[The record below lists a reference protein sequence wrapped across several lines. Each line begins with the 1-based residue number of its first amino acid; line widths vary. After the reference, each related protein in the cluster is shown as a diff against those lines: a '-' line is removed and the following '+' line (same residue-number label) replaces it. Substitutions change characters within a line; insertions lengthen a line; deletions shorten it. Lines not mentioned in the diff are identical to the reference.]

1 MDEWISVEDRLP
13 ENLEDVLC
21 WYEYFRYGNYNR
33 TYKTFGIG
41 YCVNGNWGG
50 GVMNGTNNRVLY
62 WMPLPEP
69 PKEDVNMSLD
79 NITAL
84 VWIFVAGYALSVL
97 QSIKRTSDF
106 VKTEVQKMCEE
117 EN

>member
-33 TYKTFGIG
+33 MYKTFGIG
-41 YCVNGNWGG
+41 YYVNGNWGG

-69 PKEDVNMSLD
+69 PKEDVQHEL
-79 NITAL
+79 
-84 VWIFVAGYALSVL
+84 
-97 QSIKRTSDF
+97 R
-106 VKTEVQKMCEE
+106 
-117 EN
+117 

>member
-1 MDEWISVEDRLP
+1 MKRRAYS
-13 ENLEDVLC
+13 
-21 WYEYFRYGNYNR
+21 
-33 TYKTFGIG
+33 
-41 YCVNGNWGG
+41 
-50 GVMNGTNNRVLY
+50 
-62 WMPLPEP
+62 
-69 PKEDVNMSLD
+69 MSLD

-117 EN
+117 ENQ

>member
-1 MDEWISVEDRLP
+1 
-13 ENLEDVLC
+13 
-21 WYEYFRYGNYNR
+21 
-33 TYKTFGIG
+33 
-41 YCVNGNWGG
+41 
-50 GVMNGTNNRVLY
+50 
-62 WMPLPEP
+62 
-69 PKEDVNMSLD
+69 MSLD

-117 EN
+117 ENW

>member
-1 MDEWISVEDRLP
+1 MQSGHGATSGKR
-13 ENLEDVLC
+13 NLWFAVKRRA
-21 WYEYFRYGNYNR
+21 YS
-33 TYKTFGIG
+33 
-41 YCVNGNWGG
+41 
-50 GVMNGTNNRVLY
+50 
-62 WMPLPEP
+62 
-69 PKEDVNMSLD
+69 MSLD

-117 EN
+117 EKR

>member
-1 MDEWISVEDRLP
+1 MGIA
-13 ENLEDVLC
+13 NLWFAVKRRA
-21 WYEYFRYGNYNR
+21 YS
-33 TYKTFGIG
+33 
-41 YCVNGNWGG
+41 
-50 GVMNGTNNRVLY
+50 
-62 WMPLPEP
+62 
-69 PKEDVNMSLD
+69 MSLD

-117 EN
+117 ENR